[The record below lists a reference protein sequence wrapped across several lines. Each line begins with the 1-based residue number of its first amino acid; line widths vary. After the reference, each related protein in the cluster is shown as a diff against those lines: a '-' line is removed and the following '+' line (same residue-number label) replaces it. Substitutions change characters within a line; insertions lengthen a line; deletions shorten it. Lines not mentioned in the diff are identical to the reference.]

1 MDAMIAS
8 LRSQFIRME
17 LALSQY
23 YVTDSA
29 VLSNKKKSLFRSLL
43 RRFAQLPPVEL
54 GFVILAFV
62 LTIATLLGLVSF
74 CFRCQRVQL
83 CLQVLRRKLTKTNLK
98 SAPDDDKNDDDPNN
112 KRACEME
119 QNITAPMLRLWWLR
133 FCVTLGYR
141 QDPRRVTP
149 MNDNVNTVDSSTVIR
164 SISRLAANETTS
176 IDEIPDEQASEYR
189 INVIEMVDQTIDE
202 DEDERHNP

>member
-8 LRSQFIRME
+8 LRSQFIRIE

-23 YVTDSA
+23 YVTDLA

-43 RRFAQLPPVEL
+43 SRFAQLPPVEL

-62 LTIATLLGLVSF
+62 LTIANLLGLVSF

-98 SAPDDDKNDDDPNN
+98 STPDDDKNDDDPNN

-119 QNITAPMLRLWWLR
+119 QNITAPMLRLWVMETLPR
-133 FCVTLGYR
+133 FCSDMLLVKMVVESQLHEATW
-141 QDPRRVTP
+141 RV
-149 MNDNVNTVDSSTVIR
+149 M
-164 SISRLAANETTS
+164 
-176 IDEIPDEQASEYR
+176 
-189 INVIEMVDQTIDE
+189 
-202 DEDERHNP
+202 